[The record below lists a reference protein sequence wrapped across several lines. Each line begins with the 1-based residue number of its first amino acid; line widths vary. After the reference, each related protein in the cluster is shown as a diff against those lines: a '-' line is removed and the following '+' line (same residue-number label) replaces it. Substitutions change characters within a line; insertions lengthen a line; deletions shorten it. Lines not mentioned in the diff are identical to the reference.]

1 MLKSYY
7 TLKVGENNEFYFN
20 LKAPNHKIILQ
31 SEGYE
36 KKGGALNGIESVQEN
51 CIDPKMFERLISD
64 DEKPYFILKAKNGKT
79 IGVSETYDSQ
89 QAMENGIRSV
99 MENGQTKEVLD
110 LTDDDS
116 DDSGNRHV
124 EIIVNGTPK
133 EWKEKSISFEEVVV
147 LAFGSYNDSPN
158 VCYTVTYS
166 RGHHSKP
173 EGSMVKGQEV
183 KVKHRM
189 IFNVSATDKS

>member
-1 MLKSYY
+1 MKSYF
-7 TLKVGENNEFYFN
+7 TLKIGVNDEFYFN
-20 LKAPNHKIILQ
+20 LKAPNHEIILQ
-31 SEGYE
+31 SEGY
-36 KKGGALNGIESVQEN
+36 KQKAGALNGIESVQEN
-51 CIDPKMFERLISD
+51 CMNTEMYERLTSEND
-64 DEKPYFILKAKNGKT
+64 KPYFILKAKNGKT
-79 IGVSETYDSQ
+79 IGVSEMYNSKP
-89 QAMENGIRSV
+89 AMENGIKSV
-99 MENGQTKEVLD
+99 MENGRSKEILD
-110 LTDDDS
+110 LTDDEIEDS
-116 DDSGNRHV
+116 ENRHL

-133 EWKEKSISFEEVVV
+133 EWKEKSISFEQVVV
-147 LAFGSYNDSPN
+147 LAFGTYNNSPN